1 MMKGSAMAKV
11 ARIQHYA
18 SLMVGGE
25 EVYGIATLVAGGYSF
40 RPDGS
45 REVRLVDYRNSD
57 LLLYGRCDI
66 ADAQWHEDL
75 STGDLARL
83 LGRVA

>member
-1 MMKGSAMAKV
+1 MAKV

-18 SLMVGGE
+18 SLMVAGE
-25 EVYGIATLVAGGYSF
+25 EVYGVATLVAGGYSF

-57 LLLYGRCDI
+57 LMLYGQVAI
-66 ADAQWHEDL
+66 ADAQWRDNT

>member
-1 MMKGSAMAKV
+1 MATV

-18 SLMVGGE
+18 SL
-25 EVYGIATLVAGGYSF
+25 EVNGVEVFGVATLVAGGYSF
-40 RPDGS
+40 RPDDS
-45 REVRLVDYRNSD
+45 REVRLVSYKDGN
-57 LLLYGRCDI
+57 LVLNGRCDI
-66 ADAQWHEDL
+66 ADAQWTDDT

>member
-1 MMKGSAMAKV
+1 MAKV

-18 SLMVGGE
+18 SLEINGV
-25 EVYGIATLVAGGYSF
+25 EVHGVATLVPGGYSF
-40 RPDGS
+40 KADDS
-45 REVRLVDYRNSD
+45 REYRLVSYKDSA
-57 LLLYGRCDI
+57 LLLFGRCDI
-66 ADAQWHEDL
+66 ADAQWADDT

>member
-1 MMKGSAMAKV
+1 MAKV

-18 SLMVGGE
+18 SLLVGDTE
-25 EVYGIATLVAGGYSF
+25 IYGVATLVPGGYTF
-40 RPDGS
+40 RPDDS
-45 REVRLVDYRNSD
+45 REVRLVSYKDGN
-57 LLLYGRCDI
+57 LMLYGRCDI
-66 ADAQWHEDL
+66 ADAQWTDDT